1 MIHHRSFRGPG
12 PLMFTLAVL
21 GLVLVLAALALHDGL
36 ASWQWPPMHIV
47 IDGED
52 ISGSFGFDT
61 LSGDQQATV
70 ALAVL
75 LGLLVALVV
84 VPLTLLL
91 LALFLA
97 VVLVLA
103 LGLPL
108 LAVTA
113 VAALMLS
120 PLLLLGLLVW
130 WALRP
135 SRRPAGSA
143 TMAG

>member
-1 MIHHRSFRGPG
+1 MTAHRSFRGPG

-21 GLVLVLAALALHDGL
+21 GLVVVLAALALHDGL
-36 ASWQWPPMHIV
+36 AQWQWPPMSIV

-52 ISGSFGFDT
+52 ISGSFDS

-91 LALFLA
+91 VALFLA
-97 VVLVLA
+97 VVVLFA

-113 VAALMLS
+113 VAALLLS
-120 PLLLLGLLVW
+120 PLVLLGLLVW

>member
-1 MIHHRSFRGPG
+1 MSHPIRRGPG

-21 GLVLVLAALALHDGL
+21 GLVVVLAALALHDGL
-36 ASWQWPPMHIV
+36 AQWQWPPMSIV
-47 IDGED
+47 IDGDD

-61 LSGDQQATV
+61 LTGDQQATM

-75 LGLLVALVV
+75 LALVVALVV

-91 LALFLA
+91 VALFVA
-97 VVLVLA
+97 VVVLFA

-113 VAALMLS
+113 VAALLLS

-130 WALRP
+130 WALRA

>member
-1 MIHHRSFRGPG
+1 MTHHRSFRGPG

-21 GLVLVLAALALHDGL
+21 GLVVVLAALALHDGL
-36 ASWQWPPMHIV
+36 AQWQWPPMSIV

-52 ISGSFGFDT
+52 ISGSFDSLT
-61 LSGDQQATV
+61 GDQQPTV

-91 LALFLA
+91 VALFVA
-97 VVLVLA
+97 VMVLFA

-113 VAALMLS
+113 VAALLLS
-120 PLLLLGLLVW
+120 PLVLLGLLVW

>member
-1 MIHHRSFRGPG
+1 MTAHRSFRGPG

-21 GLVLVLAALALHDGL
+21 GLVVVLAALALHDGL
-36 ASWQWPPMHIV
+36 AQWQWPPMSIV

-52 ISGSFGFDT
+52 ISGSFDS

-91 LALFLA
+91 VALFVA
-97 VVLVLA
+97 VVVLFA

-113 VAALMLS
+113 VAALLLS
-120 PLLLLGLLVW
+120 PLVLLGLLVW

>member
-1 MIHHRSFRGPG
+1 MTHHRSFRGPG

-21 GLVLVLAALALHDGL
+21 GLVVVLAALALHDGL
-36 ASWQWPPMHIV
+36 AQWQWPPMSIV

-52 ISGSFGFDT
+52 ISGSFDS

-91 LALFLA
+91 VALFVA
-97 VVLVLA
+97 VMVLFA

-113 VAALMLS
+113 VAALLLS
-120 PLLLLGLLVW
+120 PLVLLGLLVW